1 MTNQRPVL
9 KSRDLSGPIRSQYLL
24 YLPPP
29 GIHDLDDTVGG
40 AGQGQGDEDDDDAAE
55 DVGNLGA
62 LEVVIA

>member
-1 MTNQRPVL
+1 MTNQRPVIW
-9 KSRDLSGPIRSQYLL
+9 SRDLSRPIRVQYLL
-24 YLPPP
+24 DFPPP
-29 GIHDLDDTVGG
+29 GVHDLDDTVGG